1 MSHGN
6 SSLGK
11 RFTWLSEQP
20 RCRATRI
27 SCGEGMVE
35 GNRMNEKSLLLDP
48 TAAVQEAHNDLIAN
62 GTIAVV
68 SAGRVARARGESP
81 LVMDIGDIRGI
92 TQQLDSSELKWKR
105 RRQDARV
112 RVRPARQSVHFV
124 TGAPRLSRI
133 TSRRPSR
140 RRAHGSG
147 GRVVVVADSAA
158 LYRCRP
164 RRRYRGALDGAQW
177 PGWARVRT
185 DGARRVNNR
194 SHAGR

>member
-68 SAGRVARARGESP
+68 SAGRVARAQGRISASHGYRRHKRHYTATRFERAKMETTPAGCPRAGASRPPVSP
-81 LVMDIGDIRGI
+81 LRNRRAALVENHVAPTVPTPRPRIGWSGC
-92 TQQLDSSELKWKR
+92 R
-105 RRQDARV
+105 RCRFSAASPPP
-112 RVRPARQSVHFV
+112 PAPPV
-124 TGAPRLSRI
+124 
-133 TSRRPSR
+133 SRR
-140 RRAHGSG
+140 A
-147 GRVVVVADSAA
+147 
-158 LYRCRP
+158 
-164 RRRYRGALDGAQW
+164 
-177 PGWARVRT
+177 
-185 DGARRVNNR
+185 
-194 SHAGR
+194 